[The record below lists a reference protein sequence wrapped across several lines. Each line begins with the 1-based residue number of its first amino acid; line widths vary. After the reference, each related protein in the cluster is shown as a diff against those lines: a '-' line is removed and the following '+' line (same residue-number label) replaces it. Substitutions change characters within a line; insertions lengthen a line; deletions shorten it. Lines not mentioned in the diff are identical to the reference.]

1 MNSTPL
7 ISYENSLR
15 EIVAVEGGVK
25 WFVAI
30 INYYLYESVKTY
42 NIAFFF
48 KRSLLKSYPYFILVH
63 GDVGGTESHDYKMAT
78 LDIKLKK
85 ANKVYREGVC

>member
-15 EIVAVEGGVK
+15 EIVAVEEGVK

-42 NIAFFF
+42 NIAFF
-48 KRSLLKSYPYFILVH
+48 
-63 GDVGGTESHDYKMAT
+63 
-78 LDIKLKK
+78 LKK
-85 ANKVYREGVC
+85 SSEKLSLFYFSSWRCRGYRVTWLQNGYARPQIEKGK

>member
-42 NIAFFF
+42 NIAFF
-48 KRSLLKSYPYFILVH
+48 LKEVFWKVILI
-63 GDVGGTESHDYKMAT
+63 
-78 LDIKLKK
+78 LF
-85 ANKVYREGVC
+85 

>member
-15 EIVAVEGGVK
+15 EIVAVEEGVK

-42 NIAFFF
+42 NIAFF
-48 KRSLLKSYPYFILVH
+48 
-63 GDVGGTESHDYKMAT
+63 
-78 LDIKLKK
+78 
-85 ANKVYREGVC
+85 